1 MKYGKWIADG
11 IFAICTFIFW
21 RVRYPYA
28 LTYQEQFQMFLWDD
42 DYFWG
47 RMAEPGGL
55 ARWVAECLVQCYNNV
70 TVGAIIL
77 TIIFLMIQQLTW
89 KLMKKESPLSY
100 NSTSNG
106 NKSEGLTFFYAFS
119 FIPVFACGFRWGM
132 RIRCSPSLC
141 RCFLPCWLCG
151 TTPIRSSEHGNDT
164 SISF

>member
-28 LTYQEQFQMFLWDD
+28 LTYQEQFQLFLWDD

-100 NSTSNG
+100 DSTSKG
-106 NKSEGLTFFYAFS
+106 NKSEGLTFFYALS
-119 FIPVFACGFRWGM
+119 FIPVFALWFKKTWCA
-132 RIRCSPSLC
+132 L
-141 RCFLPCWLCG
+141 
-151 TTPIRSSEHGNDT
+151 
-164 SISF
+164 